1 MTLRPQKAP
10 SNKAKA
16 ASEESEQTS
25 RATQQI
31 QSEVEERPKK
41 NAGAKKSAQKQHD
54 AQPEVANTPQG
65 LNETQWPV
73 RKLGRGVFRYLPGG
87 GGCREHP
94 DPLFAEWSHV
104 YIACHTYAF
113 ISSVWVS

>member
-73 RKLGRGVFRYLPGG
+73 RKPGREDAVPGRRKSDEFALRVSEAALLHMSH
-87 GGCREHP
+87 REP
-94 DPLFAEWSHV
+94 G
-104 YIACHTYAF
+104 
-113 ISSVWVS
+113 